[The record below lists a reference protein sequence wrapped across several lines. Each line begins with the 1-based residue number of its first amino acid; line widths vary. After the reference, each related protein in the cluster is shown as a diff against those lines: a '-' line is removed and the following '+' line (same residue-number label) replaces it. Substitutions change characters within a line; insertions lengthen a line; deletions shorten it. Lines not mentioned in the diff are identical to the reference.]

1 MCLITRMA
9 AAGAFVLSDPAGNR
23 KLHKSKS
30 YAKIDGSMAR
40 KNGKS
45 ALIAAILLAHDR
57 EMEDVKRRCGP

>member
-1 MCLITRMA
+1 M
-9 AAGAFVLSDPAGNR
+9 LSDPAGNR